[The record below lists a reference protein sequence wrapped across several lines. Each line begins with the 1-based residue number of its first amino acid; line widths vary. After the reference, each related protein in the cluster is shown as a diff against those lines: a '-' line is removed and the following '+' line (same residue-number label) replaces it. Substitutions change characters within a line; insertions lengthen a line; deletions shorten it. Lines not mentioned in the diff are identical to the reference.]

1 MTIRV
6 NPWFRR
12 RTMTTSRTFLIPSL
26 VLAAALLGAC
36 GGDDDAATDDATT
49 DTTEAAETTETT
61 TESAATDAPAEDPAA
76 GGDTVTIE
84 QSRFSPDPLEVAAG
98 TEVTFENL
106 DPFAHT
112 VTSAEGSAVEFDS
125 GDLGQDAT
133 FTQTFDEAGTYA
145 YFCEIHP
152 TMRAEV
158 VVS

>member
-1 MTIRV
+1 MT
-6 NPWFRR
+6 N
-12 RTMTTSRTFLIPSL
+12 SRTFLIPSL
-26 VLAAALLGAC
+26 VLAAALLAAC
-36 GGDDDAATDDATT
+36 GGDDDTA
-49 DTTEAAETTETT
+49 TEATETT
-61 TESAATDAPAEDPAA
+61 SDPTATESASEDASE

-84 QSRFSPDPLEVAAG
+84 QSRFAPDPLEVAAG
-98 TEVTFENL
+98 AEVTFENL

-112 VTSAEGSAVEFDS
+112 VTSAEGSAAEFDS

-133 FTQTFDEAGTYA
+133 FTQTFDEAGTYE

>member
-1 MTIRV
+1 
-6 NPWFRR
+6 
-12 RTMTTSRTFLIPSL
+12 MTTSRTLLVPSL

-49 DTTEAAETTETT
+49 EATETT
-61 TESAATDAPAEDPAA
+61 SESTPTESASEDAAA
-76 GGDTVTIE
+76 GDDTVTIE

-133 FTQTFDEAGTYA
+133 FTQTFDEAGTYE

-158 VVS
+158 AVS

>member
-1 MTIRV
+1 
-6 NPWFRR
+6 
-12 RTMTTSRTFLIPSL
+12 MTTSRTLLVPSL

-36 GGDDDAATDDATT
+36 GDDSATDDAATE
-49 DTTEAAETTETT
+49 TTEAASGSTA
-61 TESAATDAPAEDPAA
+61 TESASEDAAA

-98 TEVTFENL
+98 AEVTFENL

-133 FTQTFDEAGTYA
+133 FSQTFDEAGTYA

>member
-1 MTIRV
+1 M
-6 NPWFRR
+6 
-12 RTMTTSRTFLIPSL
+12 
-26 VLAAALLGAC
+26 LAAALLGAC
-36 GGDDDAATDDATT
+36 GGDDDDAANGDATT
-49 DTTEAAETTETT
+49 EATETT
-61 TESAATDAPAEDPAA
+61 SEATATESPSEDAAA

-112 VTSAEGSAVEFDS
+112 VTSAEGSVVEFDS
-125 GDLGQDAT
+125 GDLGQDDT
-133 FTQTFDEAGTYA
+133 FTQTFDEAGTFEYV
-145 YFCEIHP
+145 CEIHP